1 MTSRN
6 AKSLGMKSAATR
18 SRGVRAARQRRNQTS
33 LESKSFAP
41 LQGLPKSPPIDLIN
55 DALNCPRNNEVK
67 IVKEVKAPS
76 LGGLIS
82 GSSTTIIEYPKE
94 LVAAFRGMFGAL
106 KEYRFEM
113 RFVSPQSTSAGGAL
127 LVAIP
132 LSPSVSSYAEWSA
145 LSALFD
151 EVKCMGSHIT
161 CASTNA
167 PGSATTAFEMPVTI
181 ACDHVNLSS
190 TPASTLAV
198 VRLAGSS
205 TFNTTLCVKPYK
217 KSVTFADSERSWCI
231 SGTPYSQA
239 PLGGCIGTW
248 SLANMS
254 VGGGS
259 TQYLSCIIRTYVK
272 LRCRA

>member
-1 MTSRN
+1 MSR
-6 AKSLGMKSAATR
+6 KTCSTLGMKSSTTRGGGGKAAQR
-18 SRGVRAARQRRNQTS
+18 RRNQNS
-33 LESKSFAP
+33 LESKLSA
-41 LQGLPKSPPIDLIN
+41 LSQGPSKSPPLDLIEN
-55 DALNCPRNNEVK
+55 ALNCLRNNEVK

-94 LVAAFRGMFGAL
+94 LVTAFRSMFGAL

-113 RFVSPQSTSAGGAL
+113 RFVTPQSTSAGGAL

-151 EVKCMGSHIT
+151 EVKCFGTHIT

-167 PGSATTAFEMPVTI
+167 PGSATTAFEMPITI
-181 ACDHVNLSS
+181 ACDHVNLST

-217 KSVTFADSERSWCI
+217 RYARFADSERSWCI
-231 SGTPYSQA
+231 TGTPYSQA

-259 TQYLSCIIRTYVK
+259 TLYLSCIVRTYVK